1 MTAYNAVPEQTDGD
15 PHITASGAFS
25 NPDIIVAR
33 SVDLANDLPF
43 GTVIEITQT
52 AANVPGCGFSM
63 VENYV
68 GLRVVGDSMHSRKRN
83 QIDVLFDNY
92 STVTVGKREVNPA
105 IALGVC
111 SNMTIRVVG
120 SVDIKKIPK
129 TQNQLRLAIGQ
140 LEKATDQNLAVSK
153 SK

>member
-1 MTAYNAVPEQTDGD
+1 
-15 PHITASGAFS
+15 
-25 NPDIIVAR
+25 
-33 SVDLANDLPF
+33 
-43 GTVIEITQT
+43 
-52 AANVPGCGFSM
+52 M